1 MKLYILR
8 HGETEW
14 NREDRVQGQMDSP
27 LTKKGREDIAS
38 MAEELF
44 PIPIEICYTSDL
56 PRAKKTAEGL
66 INGRKIPIIEVE
78 ALRELPL
85 GPWEGKLF
93 KEIQKDPLSVIYFES
108 PDQFSLPGLRNFHDL
123 YKGVGDFIRK
133 LEKDPKDHVLIVAH
147 GVSIRALLNVLEG
160 VPVARFWHR
169 PIAKSM
175 GLTIASFEKGKWK
188 VLQRADQKDGLSY

>member
-14 NREDRVQGQMDSP
+14 NREDRVQGRMDSP
-27 LTKKGREDIAS
+27 LTEKGLEDIAS
-38 MAEELF
+38 MAEELSV
-44 PIPIEICYTSDL
+44 IPIDICYTSDL

-66 INGRKIPIIEVE
+66 INDRKIQIIEEE

-93 KEIQKDPLSVIYFES
+93 KEVQKDPKSVVYFET
-108 PDQFSLPGLRNFHDL
+108 PDRFSFPDLENFHDL
-123 YKGVGDFIRK
+123 YKGIEEFIRK
-133 LEKDPKDHVLIVAH
+133 LERDPKDHVLIVAH

-160 VPVARFWHR
+160 VPVVNFWHR

-175 GLTIASFEKGKWK
+175 GLTIASFESGKWK

>member
-14 NREDRVQGQMDSP
+14 NREDRVQGRMDSP
-27 LTKKGREDIAS
+27 LTEKGLEDIAS
-38 MAEELF
+38 MAEELSF
-44 PIPIEICYTSDL
+44 IPIDICYTSDL

-66 INGRKIPIIEVE
+66 INDRKIQIIEEE

-93 KEIQKDPLSVIYFES
+93 KEVQKDPLSVVYFET
-108 PDQFSLPGLRNFHDL
+108 PDQFSLPGLENFHDL
-123 YKGVGDFIRK
+123 YEAMGKFIRK

-147 GVSIRALLNVLEG
+147 GVSIRALINVLEG

-175 GLTIASFEKGKWK
+175 GLTIASFEKGKWQ

>member
-14 NREDRVQGQMDSP
+14 NREDRVQGRMDSP
-27 LTKKGREDIAS
+27 LTKKGLEDIAV
-38 MAEELF
+38 MAHRLSH
-44 PIPIEICYTSDL
+44 IPIDICYTSDL
-56 PRAKKTAEGL
+56 TRAKKTAEGL
-66 INGRKIPIIEVE
+66 INNRKIPIIEEE

-93 KEIQKDPLSVIYFES
+93 KDIQNDPNSVVYFQT
-108 PDQFSLPGLRNFHDL
+108 PDQFHLPGLENFHDL
-123 YKGVGDFIRK
+123 YKGMGEFIQR
-133 LEKDPKDHVLIVAH
+133 LESEPKEHILIVAH

-175 GLTIASFEKGKWK
+175 GLTIACYEKGKWQ

>member
-14 NREDRVQGQMDSP
+14 NREDRVQGRMDSP
-27 LTKKGREDIAS
+27 LTEKGMKDIAS
-38 MAEELF
+38 MAEELSF
-44 PIPIEICYTSDL
+44 IPIDICYTSDL

-66 INGRKIPIIEVE
+66 INDRKIQIIEEE

-93 KEIQKDPLSVIYFES
+93 KEVQKDPLSVVYFET
-108 PDQFSLPGLRNFHDL
+108 PERFSFPGLVNFHDL
-123 YKGVGDFIRK
+123 YKGIEEFIRK

-175 GLTIASFEKGKWK
+175 GLTIASFEKGKWQ

>member
-1 MKLYILR
+1 
-8 HGETEW
+8 
-14 NREDRVQGQMDSP
+14 MDSP
-27 LTKKGREDIAS
+27 LTAKGLEDIAS
-38 MAEELF
+38 MAEELSH
-44 PIPIEICYTSDL
+44 IPIDICYTSDL

-66 INGRKIPIIEVE
+66 INDRKIQIIEEE

-93 KEIQKDPLSVIYFES
+93 KEVQKDPLSIVYFET
-108 PDQFSLPGLRNFHDL
+108 PDQFSLLGLENFHDL
-123 YKGVGDFIRK
+123 YEAMGKFIRK

-147 GVSIRALLNVLEG
+147 GVSIRALINVLEG

-175 GLTIASFEKGKWK
+175 GLTIASFEKGKWQ